1 MLKRRQGETY
11 REWEERK
18 VFYVVVAVTGTLA
31 LIALGY
37 IIHAWSL
44 PKDLEGLA
52 TSHKLLSWLEVSNG
66 QM

>member
-37 IIHAWSL
+37 IIHAW
-44 PKDLEGLA
+44 P
-52 TSHKLLSWLEVSNG
+52 LLGGME
-66 QM
+66 